1 MTQPGVTKVRGV
13 DLAVHDL
20 EQSTRFYCDSWG
32 LQEASREGN
41 TVYLRATGRE
51 HHVLA
56 LHEARQAAFL
66 GSRLAVA
73 GKASVDAMHA
83 RAKAFGAD
91 VIDSPHDLPAVA
103 GGGYGFSFRTPDGI
117 PQMICADV
125 AQHATTIDDHTRPQ
139 KFSHVVLRAAN
150 YPQLESFFRDL
161 LGFKHS
167 DTTDGIT
174 FLRCSPD
181 HHSVALAKAEGPGMH
196 HMAFEVPDLDGVLYA
211 SGRVRSKG
219 CNLEWGVGRHS
230 GPGNNIFSFF
240 VEPNGFAAELTT
252 EMEQIDDATYPK
264 RSAQWWR
271 ENRPNGGP
279 DAWGLS
285 TQRSE
290 RLHAAR
296 TGKLVAELNKRCE
309 EVISEQLAR

>member
-1 MTQPGVTKVRGV
+1 MSEPNVSAVRGV
-13 DLAVHDL
+13 DLAVQDL
-20 EQSTRFYCDSWG
+20 DQSTQFYCEAWG
-32 LQEASREGN
+32 LLEVARDAG
-41 TVYLRATGRE
+41 TVYLRATGAE

-56 LHEARQAAFL
+56 LHEAPQAAFL

-73 GKASVDAMHA
+73 DKGAVDALHA
-83 RAKAFGAD
+83 RARAFGAD
-91 VIDSPHDLPAVA
+91 VIDAPHSLSAAA
-103 GGGYGFSFRTPDGI
+103 GGGYGFSFRTPDGLRQSI
-117 PQMICADV
+117 SADV
-125 AQHATTIDDHTRPQ
+125 ARHAQVIEDRTRPQ

-150 YPQLESFFRDL
+150 HPELEGFFRDL

-181 HHSVALAKAEGPGMH
+181 HHSVALAKAAGPGLH
-196 HMAFEVPDLDGVLYA
+196 HMAFELPNLDGVMYA
-211 SGRVRSKG
+211 SGRLRSKG
-219 CNLEWGVGRHS
+219 FDVEWGIGRHS
-230 GPGNNIFSFF
+230 GPGNNVFSFF
-240 VEPNGFAAELTT
+240 VEPNGFAAEMTT

-271 ENRPNGGP
+271 ENRPNGSP
-279 DAWGLS
+279 DAWGLA

-296 TGKLVAELNKRCE
+296 TGRLVAELNKRCE
-309 EVISEQLAR
+309 EVISERLAQ